1 MEGMAMPLRIHRT
14 STPRARIP
22 DAQLGFG
29 RVFTDHLLLMD
40 YAPESGW
47 HQARIEPYGAFS
59 LEPSTIVF
67 HYGQAVFDG
76 LKAFRTPADEVV
88 LFRPQRHLRRLNTS
102 AARLCIP
109 PLDEAFTLQ
118 TLQALVRLDADW
130 VPHTPGCSLYLRPTI
145 IATDPA
151 LGVHPS
157 RTYRFFVIMSP
168 VGAYYPE
175 GFKPVKILVEDRH
188 VRAVSGGLGAAKTPA
203 NYAASLLAAEEA
215 QAQGFTQVL
224 WLDGIAH
231 RYIEEVGSMNI
242 FFVIDAE
249 LVTPP
254 LEGSILDGVTRDSV
268 ITLAQSWGLRVAERR
283 IGIDDILAA
292 HGAGNLTEVFGTG
305 TAAVISP
312 VCELFYKGHTIVIND
327 RKVGPLT
334 QKLYDALTRIQCGI
348 AEDLHGWLVPVGQ
361 SEMCS

>member
-1 MEGMAMPLRIHRT
+1 MLLRIRRT
-14 STPRARIP
+14 STPRPRIP

-29 RVFTDHLLLMD
+29 RVFTDHMLLMD
-40 YAPESGW
+40 YTPDGGW
-47 HQARIEPYGAFS
+47 QDPRIEPYGPFS

-76 LKAFRTPADEVV
+76 LKAFRTPSDDVT
-88 LFRPQRHLRRLNTS
+88 LFRPQHHLRRLNTS

-109 PLDEAFTLQ
+109 SLDEAF
-118 TLQALVRLDADW
+118 ASEAVKELVRLDADW
-130 VPHTPGCSLYLRPTI
+130 VPRTPGCSLYIRPTI

-151 LGVHPS
+151 LAVHPS

-175 GFKPVKILVEDRH
+175 GFKPVKILVEDRY

-215 QAQGFTQVL
+215 QVKGFTQVL

-231 RYIEEVGSMNI
+231 RDIEEVGSMNI
-242 FFVIDAE
+242 FFVIGDA

-268 ITLAQSWGLRVAERR
+268 LKLAQSWGIHVAERR

-312 VCELFYKGHTIVIND
+312 VCELSYKGHAIVINN

-334 QKLYDALTRIQCGI
+334 EKIYNQLTSIQQGL
-348 AEDLHGWLVPVGQ
+348 APDLFGWMVPITG
-361 SEMCS
+361 

>member
-1 MEGMAMPLRIHRT
+1 MPLRILRT
-14 STPRARIP
+14 KAPRPRTP

-29 RVFTDHLLLMD
+29 HVFTDHMLMMN
-40 YAPESGW
+40 YAPGVGW
-47 HQARIEPYGAFS
+47 HDPRIEPYGPLA
-59 LEPSTIVF
+59 LDPSTIVF

-76 LKAFRTPADEVV
+76 LKAFRTPSDDVT
-88 LFRPQRHLRRLNTS
+88 LFRPQQHLRRLNTS

-109 PLDEAFTLQ
+109 ALDDIFTLEA
-118 TLQALVRLDADW
+118 LKALVRLDADW
-130 VPHTPGCSLYLRPTI
+130 VPRTAGCSLYIRPTI

-157 RTYRFFVIMSP
+157 QTYCFFVIMSP

-175 GFKPVKILVEDRH
+175 GFTPVKILVEDRH
-188 VRAVSGGLGAAKTPA
+188 VRAVTGGLGAAKAPA

-215 QAQGFTQVL
+215 RAQGFTQVL
-224 WLDGIAH
+224 WLDGITH

-242 FFVIDAE
+242 FFIINDE

-254 LEGSILDGVTRDSV
+254 LEGAILDGVTRDSV
-268 ITLAQSWGLRVAERR
+268 ITLAHRWGIRVAERR

-312 VCELFYKGHTIVIND
+312 VCELFYKGHAIVIND
-327 RKVGPLT
+327 RKVGPWTQRIYDTLT
-334 QKLYDALTRIQCGI
+334 AIQWGT
-348 AEDLHGWLVPVGQ
+348 APDPLGWMVPV
-361 SEMCS
+361 SAP

>member
-1 MEGMAMPLRIHRT
+1 MFIFPLEGMDMPLRILRT
-14 STPRARIP
+14 STPRPRMP

-29 RVFTDHLLLMD
+29 HVFTDHMLLMD
-40 YAPESGW
+40 YTPDVGW
-47 HQARIEPYGAFS
+47 QDPRIEPYGPFS

-76 LKAFRTPADEVV
+76 LKGFRTPSDGVT
-88 LFRPQRHLRRLNTS
+88 LFRPQHHLRRLNIS

-109 PLDEAFTLQ
+109 PLDEAFALE
-118 TLQALVRLDADW
+118 AMKELVRLDADW
-130 VPHTPGCSLYLRPTI
+130 VPRTPDCSLYMRPTI

-168 VGAYYPE
+168 VGAYYRE
-175 GFKPVKILVEDRH
+175 GFMPVKILVEDRH

-215 QAQGFTQVL
+215 QTQGFTQVL

-242 FFVIDAE
+242 FFVIDDE

-268 ITLAQSWGLRVAERR
+268 LRLAHSWGIRVAERR

-312 VCELFYKGHTIVIND
+312 VCELFYKGHAIVIND
-327 RKVGPLT
+327 RKVGPWTQRIYDTLT
-334 QKLYDALTRIQCGI
+334 GIQRGT
-348 AEDLHGWLVPVGQ
+348 APDPFGWMVPV
-361 SEMCS
+361 

>member
-1 MEGMAMPLRIHRT
+1 MSLQIVRT
-14 STPRARIP
+14 QTPKPRIP
-22 DAQLGFG
+22 DHQLGFG
-29 RVFTDHLLLMD
+29 HVFTDHMLLMD
-40 YAPESGW
+40 YAPDGGW
-47 HQARIEPYGAFS
+47 HDARVEPYGPFS
-59 LEPSTIVF
+59 VEPSTIVF

-76 LKAFRTPADEVV
+76 LKAFRTPTGDIV
-88 LFRPQRHLRRLNTS
+88 LFRPQNHLRRLNAS

-109 PLDEAFTLQ
+109 LIDEAFTLQ
-118 TLQALVRLDADW
+118 ALKELVRLDADW

-145 IATDPA
+145 IATEPS

-157 RTYRFFVIMSP
+157 RTYRFFVILSP

-175 GFKPVKILVEDRH
+175 GFEPVRILVEDRY
-188 VRAVSGGLGAAKTPA
+188 VRAVNGGLGAAKAPA
-203 NYAASLLAAEEA
+203 NYAASLLAAEEGRVK
-215 QAQGFTQVL
+215 GFTQVL

-242 FFVIDAE
+242 FFVIDDE

-268 ITLAQSWGLRVAERR
+268 ITLAHTWGLHVAERR

-292 HGAGNLTEVFGTG
+292 HGAGKLTEVFGTG

-312 VCELFYKGHTIVIND
+312 VSELFYKGHTIVIND
-327 RKVGPLT
+327 RKVGALT
-334 QKLYDALTRIQCGI
+334 QKIYDALTSIQRGI
-348 AEDLHGWLVPVGQ
+348 LPDGFGWMAPI
-361 SEMCS
+361 SE

>member
-1 MEGMAMPLRIHRT
+1 MSLRIVRT
-14 STPRARIP
+14 QAPRTPVP
-22 DAQLGFG
+22 DEQLGFG
-29 RVFTDHLLLMD
+29 QVFTDHMLLMD
-40 YAPESGW
+40 YAPGVGW
-47 HQARIEPYGAFS
+47 HDARIEPYGPFS
-59 LEPSTIVF
+59 LEPATIVF

-76 LKAFRTPADEVV
+76 LKAFRTVADRIV
-88 LFRPQRHLRRLNTS
+88 LFRPQRHLRRLNLS

-109 PLDEAFTLQ
+109 PIDEAFTLQ
-118 TLQALVRLDADW
+118 AVQELVRLDAAW
-130 VPHTPGCSLYLRPTI
+130 VPRTPGCSLYIRPTI

-157 RTYRFFVIMSP
+157 RTYRFFVILSP

-175 GFKPVKILVEDRH
+175 GFQPVRILVEDRY

-203 NYAASLLAAEEA
+203 NYAASLLAAEA
-215 QAQGFTQVL
+215 ARAKGFTQVL

-242 FFVIDAE
+242 FFVIDEE

-268 ITLAQSWGLRVAERR
+268 ITLARTWGLPVAERR

-292 HGAGNLTEVFGTG
+292 HGAGKLTEVFGTG

-312 VCELFYKGHTIVIND
+312 VSELFYKGHTIVIND
-327 RKVGPLT
+327 RKVGPWT
-334 QKLYDALTRIQCGI
+334 QRTYDALTAIQRGT
-348 AEDLHGWLVPVGQ
+348 APDPFGWIVPV
-361 SEMCS
+361 

>member
-1 MEGMAMPLRIHRT
+1 MPLRICRT
-14 STPRARIP
+14 SAPKPHIP
-22 DAQLGFG
+22 DAELGFG
-29 RVFTDHLLLMD
+29 QVFTDHMLLMD
-40 YAPESGW
+40 YTPETGW
-47 HQARIEPYGAFS
+47 HQARIEPYGPFA
-59 LEPSTIVF
+59 LEPATIVL
-67 HYGQAVFDG
+67 HYGQSIFDG
-76 LKAFRTPADEVV
+76 LKAFRTSSDNVM
-88 LFRPQRHLRRLNTS
+88 LFRPQRHLKRLNTS

-109 PLDEAFTLQ
+109 PIDERFTLAA
-118 TLQALVRLDADW
+118 LQELVRLDANW
-130 VPHTPGCSLYLRPTI
+130 VPRTPGCSLYIRPTL

-175 GFKPVKILVEDRH
+175 GFEPVKILVEDRY

-242 FFVIDAE
+242 CFVIDDE

-254 LEGSILDGVTRDSV
+254 LDGSILDGVTHDSV
-268 ITLAQSWGLRVAERR
+268 IILAHNWGIRVAERR

-292 HGAGNLTEVFGTG
+292 HGAGKLTEVFGTG

-312 VCELFYKGHTIVIND
+312 ICELFYKGHAIVIND
-327 RKVGPLT
+327 RKVGPWT
-334 QKLYDALTRIQCGI
+334 QRI
-348 AEDLHGWLVPVGQ
+348 
-361 SEMCS
+361 

>member
-1 MEGMAMPLRIHRT
+1 MSLQICRT
-14 STPRARIP
+14 SAPKPHIP
-22 DAQLGFG
+22 DSELGFG
-29 RVFTDHLLLMD
+29 QVFTDHMLLMD
-40 YAPESGW
+40 YTPETGW
-47 HQARIEPYGAFS
+47 SQARIEPYGPFA
-59 LEPSTIVF
+59 LEPATIVL
-67 HYGQAVFDG
+67 HYGQSIFDG
-76 LKAFRTPADEVV
+76 LKAFRTPSNDVV
-88 LFRPQRHLRRLNTS
+88 LFRPQRHLKRLNTS

-109 PLDEAFTLQ
+109 PLDEAFTLAA
-118 TLQALVRLDADW
+118 LQELLRLDADW
-130 VPHTPGCSLYLRPTI
+130 VPRTPSCSLYIRPTL

-157 RTYRFFVIMSP
+157 RTYRFFAIMSP

-175 GFKPVKILVEDRH
+175 GFEPVKILVEDRY

-215 QAQGFTQVL
+215 KAKGFTQVL

-242 FFVIDAE
+242 FFVIDDE

-254 LEGSILDGVTRDSV
+254 LDGSILDGVTRDSV
-268 ITLAQSWGLRVAERR
+268 ITLAQSWGIRVAERR

-292 HGAGNLTEVFGTG
+292 HGAGKLTEVFGTG

-312 VCELFYKGHTIVIND
+312 VCELFYKGHAIVIND
-327 RKVGPLT
+327 RKVGPWT
-334 QKLYDALTRIQCGI
+334 QRIYEALTAIQWGLTP
-348 AEDLHGWLVPVGQ
+348 DPFGWMVSV
-361 SEMCS
+361 

>member
-1 MEGMAMPLRIHRT
+1 MPLRILRT
-14 STPRARIP
+14 KDSRPRTPE
-22 DAQLGFG
+22 AQLGFG
-29 RVFTDHLLLMD
+29 QVFTDHMLVMN
-40 YAPESGW
+40 YAPGVGW
-47 HQARIEPYGAFS
+47 HDPRIEPYGPLA
-59 LEPSTIVF
+59 LDPSTIVF

-76 LKAFRTPADEVV
+76 LKAFRTPSDDVT
-88 LFRPQRHLRRLNTS
+88 LFRPQQHLRRLNTS

-109 PLDEAFTLQ
+109 ALDDIFTLEA
-118 TLQALVRLDADW
+118 LKALVRLDADW
-130 VPHTPGCSLYLRPTI
+130 VPRTAGCSLYIRPTI

-157 RTYRFFVIMSP
+157 QTYCFFVIMSP

-175 GFKPVKILVEDRH
+175 GFTPVKILVEDRH
-188 VRAVSGGLGAAKTPA
+188 VRAVTGGLGAAKAPA

-215 QAQGFTQVL
+215 RAQGFTQVL
-224 WLDGIAH
+224 WLDGITH

-242 FFVIDAE
+242 FFIINDE

-254 LEGSILDGVTRDSV
+254 LEGAILDGVTRDSV
-268 ITLAQSWGLRVAERR
+268 ITLAHRWGIRVAERR

-312 VCELFYKGHTIVIND
+312 VCELFYKGHAIVIND
-327 RKVGPLT
+327 RKVGPWTQRIYDTLT
-334 QKLYDALTRIQCGI
+334 AIQWGT
-348 AEDLHGWLVPVGQ
+348 APDPLGWMVPV
-361 SEMCS
+361 SAP

>member
-1 MEGMAMPLRIHRT
+1 MPLHILRT
-14 STPRARIP
+14 STPRPRVP
-22 DAQLGFG
+22 EAQLGFSQA
-29 RVFTDHLLLMD
+29 FTDHMLLMD
-40 YAPESGW
+40 YTAQAGW
-47 HQARIEPYGAFS
+47 HQARIEPYGPFL

-67 HYGQAVFDG
+67 HYGQAIFDG
-76 LKAFRTPADEVV
+76 LKAFRTPADDVM

-109 PLDEAFTLQ
+109 PLDERFTLAA
-118 TLQALVRLDADW
+118 LQELVRLDADW
-130 VPHTPGCSLYLRPTI
+130 VPRMPGCSLYMRPTL
-145 IATDPA
+145 IATDPS

-175 GFKPVKILVEDRH
+175 GFKPVKILVEDRY

-215 QAQGFTQVL
+215 QAQGFSQVL

-242 FFVIDAE
+242 FFVIDEE

-268 ITLAQSWGLRVAERR
+268 IALAQSWGIRIAERR

-312 VCELFYKGHTIVIND
+312 ICELYYKGHTIVIND
-327 RKVGPLT
+327 RKVGPWT
-334 QKLYDALTRIQCGI
+334 QRIYDALTGIQRGMMPDCF
-348 AEDLHGWLVPVGQ
+348 GWMVSVR
-361 SEMCS
+361 

>member
-1 MEGMAMPLRIHRT
+1 MPLRILRT
-14 STPRARIP
+14 NAPRP
-22 DAQLGFG
+22 HVPEAQLGFG
-29 RVFTDHLLLMD
+29 HVFTDHMLVMD
-40 YAPESGW
+40 FAADIGW
-47 HQARIEPYGAFS
+47 HDAHIRPYGPFTM
-59 LEPSTIVF
+59 EPSTIVL

-76 LKAFRTPADEVV
+76 LKAFRTLTDAVV
-88 LFRPQRHLRRLNTS
+88 LFRPQRHLSRLNTS

-109 PLDEAFTLQ
+109 RLDEAFTLEA
-118 TLQALVRLDADW
+118 LKALVRLDADW
-130 VPHTPGCSLYLRPTI
+130 VPRTPGCSLYIRPTI

-157 RTYRFFVIMSP
+157 HTYRFFTIMSP

-175 GFKPVKILVEDRH
+175 GFKPVKILVEDCH

-215 QAQGFTQVL
+215 QAKGFTQVL
-224 WLDGIAH
+224 WLDGIHH
-231 RYIEEVGSMNI
+231 RYIEEVGSSNI
-242 FFVIDAE
+242 FFVIDDE

-268 ITLAQSWGLRVAERR
+268 ITLARSWGLRVAERR

-292 HGAGNLTEVFGTG
+292 HGAGKLTEVFGTG

-312 VCELFYKGHTIVIND
+312 VCELYYKAQAIIIND
-327 RKVGPLT
+327 RKVGPWTQRIYDTLT
-334 QKLYDALTRIQCGI
+334 AIQWGTI
-348 AEDLHGWLVPVGQ
+348 PDPFGWMVPVSGGHHAV
-361 SEMCS
+361 